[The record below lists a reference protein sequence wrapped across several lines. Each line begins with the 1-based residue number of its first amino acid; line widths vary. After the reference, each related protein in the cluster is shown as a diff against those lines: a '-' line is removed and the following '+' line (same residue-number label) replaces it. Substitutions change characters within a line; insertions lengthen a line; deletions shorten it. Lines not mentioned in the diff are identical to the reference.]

1 MKTDNVT
8 KPTRPVII
16 YDGECNFC
24 LSGIR
29 RIRDKD
35 QADQF
40 LYTPRQTQDL
50 LGLYPQLAEIESKAG
65 MRLIDRSGKV
75 HCGADA
81 VYQIYRRIGRYRYI
95 TWIYLVPVVRTLL
108 KGMYLIISKN
118 RSRLGRTDCES
129 GTCSVEK

>member
-8 KPTRPVII
+8 EPAKPVII

-29 RIRDKD
+29 RIHDRD

-50 LGLYPQLAEIESKAG
+50 LGLHPQLAEIESKAG
-65 MRLIDRSGKV
+65 MRLIDQSGKV

-81 VYQIYRRIGRYRYI
+81 VYQIYRRIGKYRYI
-95 TWIYLVPVVRTLL
+95 TWIYLVPIIRTLL
-108 KGMYLIISKN
+108 KGIYLIISKN
-118 RSRLGRTDCES
+118 RSRLGRTKCES
-129 GTCSVEK
+129 ERCPTD

>member
-8 KPTRPVII
+8 EPAKPVII

-29 RIRDKD
+29 RIRDRD

-50 LGLYPQLAEIESKAG
+50 LGLHPQLAEIESNSG
-65 MRLIDRSGKV
+65 MRLIDQSGKV

-81 VYQIYRRIGRYRYI
+81 VYQIYRRIGKYRYI
-95 TWIYLVPVVRTLL
+95 TWIYLVPIIRTLL
-108 KGMYLIISKN
+108 KGIYLIISKN
-118 RSRLGRTDCES
+118 RSRLGRTKCES
-129 GTCSVEK
+129 ERCPTD